1 MCVSGLVNPVRNIRG
16 CNDPAMVF
24 TCRMGREPAV
34 IELLEGVPGSGKS
47 YYAVSERLL
56 KWVRAGRRVYVFVDG
71 FYLDRLALFEG
82 VELTVLQQQI
92 TLWESGEEVKAG
104 LLDVE
109 PGSAVLIDE
118 VQTVF
123 RSKDKTD
130 PQLLRWLETHR
141 HRGIDLVLMCQQ
153 YGQVTLGVNRLVE
166 ATTKFR
172 RLDRFG
178 LKNRYQ
184 ASVRGNPEE
193 LEVIRMFSGKYE
205 PKLYAYYSSYALASV
220 RETARGG
227 SMLKSPTL
235 IIGALGLLVAVA
247 WFAFGGWLSGVKP
260 VPVAAISILPSPP
273 PLHSSPV
280 SQPAAGVPVVVPATV
295 HPIRIQGGMTTQQG
309 GKTVWLWVSDEG
321 RLMTEDEIAGES
333 GGTVSSRMVR
343 GVRVLTG
350 TGVIYGETHAD
361 ATNATHTVDRL
372 AAERTAAAP
381 PAFSAPSAGP
391 SVPGSAGGT
400 TAPDPPPSVPT
411 HPGILATPPGLL

>member
-1 MCVSGLVNPVRNIRG
+1 M
-16 CNDPAMVF
+16 
-24 TCRMGREPAV
+24 

-56 KWVRAGRRVYVFVDG
+56 KWVRAGRRVYVYVDG

-82 VELTVLQQQI
+82 VEMAVLETQI
-92 TLWESGEEVKAG
+92 TLWHSGEDVKAG
-104 LLDVE
+104 LLQVE

-130 PQLLRWLETHR
+130 PALLRWLETHR

-193 LEVIRMFSGKYE
+193 LDVIRMFSGKYE
-205 PKLYAYYSSYALASV
+205 PKLYAYYSSYSSATV

-227 SMLKSPTL
+227 SILKSPTL
-235 IIGALGLLVAVA
+235 LVGGLGLVVAVG
-247 WFAFGGWLSGVKP
+247 WFAFGGWLSGAKPIPAAAVSKLPAPPPLPVAHESQPVAP
-260 VPVAAISILPSPP
+260 VPVAVPSAVR
-273 PLHSSPV
+273 PV
-280 SQPAAGVPVVVPATV
+280 
-295 HPIRIQGGMTTQQG
+295 RIQGGMTTRQG
-309 GKTVWLWVSDEG
+309 GEVVWLWVSDEG

-333 GGTVSSRMVR
+333 GGTVSSRLVR
-343 GVRVLTG
+343 GVRVLAG
-350 TGVIYGETHAD
+350 TGVLYGGTRSEPALASGMVPSSFAESP
-361 ATNATHTVDRL
+361 ATDRAL
-372 AAERTAAAP
+372 SMAAVELPAAA
-381 PAFSAPSAGP
+381 
-391 SVPGSAGGT
+391 VPGGR
-400 TAPDPPPSVPT
+400 DL
-411 HPGILATPPGLL
+411 LATPPGLLASPPGLLATPPGL

>member
-1 MCVSGLVNPVRNIRG
+1 M
-16 CNDPAMVF
+16 
-24 TCRMGREPAV
+24 
-34 IELLEGVPGSGKS
+34 LEGVPGSGKS

-82 VELTVLQQQI
+82 VDLAVLQQQI
-92 TLWESGEEVKAG
+92 TLWHSGEEVKAG

-123 RSKDKTD
+123 RSRDKTD
-130 PQLLRWLETHR
+130 PALLRWLETHR

-205 PKLYAYYSSYALASV
+205 PKLYAYYSSYSSATV

-227 SMLKSPTL
+227 SILKSPTL
-235 IIGALGLLVAVA
+235 LVGGLGLVVAVG
-247 WFAFGGWLSGVKP
+247 WFAFGGWLSGAKP
-260 VPVAAISILPSPP
+260 APAAAVLKLPP
-273 PLHSSPV
+273 PPALPV
-280 SQPAAGVPVVVPATV
+280 SQPVAPLLVAVPSAVRPV
-295 HPIRIQGGMTTQQG
+295 RIQGGMTTIRSG
-309 GKTVWLWVSDEG
+309 EIVWLWVSDEG
-321 RLMTEDEIAGES
+321 HLMTEDEIAGES
-333 GGTVSSRMVR
+333 GGTVSSRIVR
-343 GVRVLTG
+343 GVRVLSG
-350 TGVIYGETHAD
+350 TGVIYGGTRSEQAYVSGMVPSLS
-361 ATNATHTVDRL
+361 AEMPASDR
-372 AAERTAAAP
+372 AVSMAPVEPPAAA
-381 PAFSAPSAGP
+381 
-391 SVPGSAGGT
+391 VPGRT
-400 TAPDPPPSVPT
+400 DL
-411 HPGILATPPGLL
+411 LATPPGLLASPPGLLATPPDLR

>member
-1 MCVSGLVNPVRNIRG
+1 
-16 CNDPAMVF
+16 
-24 TCRMGREPAV
+24 MGREQRV
-34 IELLEGVPGSGKS
+34 IEMLEGVPGSGKS

-56 KWVRAGRRVYVFVDG
+56 KWVRAARRVYVFVDG

-82 VELTVLQQQI
+82 VELAVLEQQI
-92 TLWESGEEVKAG
+92 TIWQSGDDVKTG
-104 LLDVE
+104 LLNVE
-109 PGSAVLIDE
+109 AGSAVLIDE

-205 PKLYAYYSSYALASV
+205 PKLYAYYSSYSSASV
-220 RETARGG
+220 REAARGG
-227 SMLKSPTL
+227 SML
-235 IIGALGLLVAVA
+235 IIGLLGLLVAVA

-260 VPVAAISILPSPP
+260 VPAAVSTLPAPP
-273 PLHSSPV
+273 PL
-280 SQPAAGVPVVVPATV
+280 PAAPASQAVASVPVAVPV
-295 HPIRIQGGMTTQQG
+295 IKPIRIQGGVLTNVHGSPQWLYVSESGRIMT
-309 GKTVWLWVSDEG
+309 DE
-321 RLMTEDEIAGES
+321 EIAMVS
-333 GGTVSSRMVR
+333 GGIVNARMDR
-343 GVRVLTG
+343 GVRILYGSGVMWGG
-350 TGVIYGETHAD
+350 TAPTSWEAVASGGSVIP
-361 ATNATHTVDRL
+361 VP
-372 AAERTAAAP
+372 AAIRGAEEQASVEEP
-381 PAFSAPSAGP
+381 PPVSAGHGP
-391 SVPGSAGGT
+391 K
-400 TAPDPPPSVPT
+400 DL
-411 HPGILATPPGLL
+411 LATPPGLLATPPDLR

>member
-1 MCVSGLVNPVRNIRG
+1 M
-16 CNDPAMVF
+16 
-24 TCRMGREPAV
+24 
-34 IELLEGVPGSGKS
+34 IEMLEGVPGSGKS

-82 VELTVLQQQI
+82 VELAVLEKQI
-92 TLWESGEEVKAG
+92 TLWLSGEDVKIG

-166 ATTKFR
+166 VTTKFR

-205 PKLYAYYSSYALASV
+205 PKLYAYYSSYSSATV

-227 SMLKSPTL
+227 SMWKSPTVL
-235 IIGALGLLVAVA
+235 IGGLGLLVAVA

-260 VPVAAISILPSPP
+260 VAPMAAVSPLPVPPPMPAVPVSHSAEPVAVA
-273 PLHSSPV
+273 
-280 SQPAAGVPVVVPATV
+280 VPVVRPV
-295 HPIRIQGGMTTQQG
+295 RIQGGLLTEVHGSPQWLYVSESGRIMT
-309 GKTVWLWVSDEG
+309 D
-321 RLMTEDEIAGES
+321 DEIAMVS
-333 GGTVSSRMVR
+333 GGIVNARMDR
-343 GVRVLTG
+343 GVRILYGSGVVWGGAASMPAASRAMPLSDGVLPAPAVAIRG
-350 TGVIYGETHAD
+350 AEERAPGE
-361 ATNATHTVDRL
+361 
-372 AAERTAAAP
+372 EAP
-381 PAFSAPSAGP
+381 PVSAGQ
-391 SVPGSAGGT
+391 GAQ
-400 TAPDPPPSVPT
+400 DL
-411 HPGILATPPGLL
+411 LATPPGLLSTPPGLLATPPNLR

>member
-1 MCVSGLVNPVRNIRG
+1 MRSLSG
-16 CNDPAMVF
+16 CSS
-24 TCRMGREPAV
+24 
-34 IELLEGVPGSGKS
+34 GSGPVG
-47 YYAVSERLL
+47 VSMSL
-56 KWVRAGRRVYVFVDG
+56 WMG

-82 VELTVLQQQI
+82 VELAVLEQQI
-92 TLWESGEEVKAG
+92 TLWQSGEEVKAG
-104 LLDVE
+104 LLNVE

-205 PKLYAYYSSYALASV
+205 PKLYAYYSSYASASV

-235 IIGALGLLVAVA
+235 LVGILGLLVAVA

-260 VPVAAISILPSPP
+260 VP
-273 PLHSSPV
+273 
-280 SQPAAGVPVVVPATV
+280 
-295 HPIRIQGGMTTQQG
+295 
-309 GKTVWLWVSDEG
+309 
-321 RLMTEDEIAGES
+321 
-333 GGTVSSRMVR
+333 
-343 GVRVLTG
+343 
-350 TGVIYGETHAD
+350 
-361 ATNATHTVDRL
+361 
-372 AAERTAAAP
+372 AAAVSKLSLRLRSLRLQHLSRWRVYP
-381 PAFSAPSAGP
+381 LSCLRPCIRSAFKAA
-391 SVPGSAGGT
+391 
-400 TAPDPPPSVPT
+400 
-411 HPGILATPPGLL
+411 

>member
-1 MCVSGLVNPVRNIRG
+1 M
-16 CNDPAMVF
+16 
-24 TCRMGREPAV
+24 

-82 VELTVLQQQI
+82 MEMSQLEQQI
-92 TLWESGEEVKAG
+92 TLWMTGEDVKAG
-104 LLDVE
+104 LLQVE

-205 PKLYAYYSSYALASV
+205 PKLYAYYSSYSSATV

-227 SMLKSPTL
+227 SMLKSPTVL
-235 IIGALGLLVAVA
+235 VGALGLVVAVA
-247 WFAFGGWLSGVKP
+247 WFAFGGWLSGAKP
-260 VPVAAISILPSPP
+260 PQAAAISTLPPPP
-273 PLHSSPV
+273 PLPV
-280 SQPAAGVPVVVPATV
+280 AKESQPVAPAQLVSVPVVQPV
-295 HPIRIQGGMTTQQG
+295 RIQGGLLTEVHGVPQWLYVSESGRIMT
-309 GKTVWLWVSDEG
+309 DE
-321 RLMTEDEIAGES
+321 EIAILS
-333 GGTVSSRMVR
+333 GGIVNARMDR
-343 GVRVLTG
+343 GVRILSG
-350 TGVIYGETHAD
+350 SGVVWGGEVSTPVASIPLGGGMLP
-361 ATNATHTVDRL
+361 A
-372 AAERTAAAP
+372 
-381 PAFSAPSAGP
+381 PAFAEMGAEERAPVEETPPVPAGH
-391 SVPGSAGGT
+391 GAK
-400 TAPDPPPSVPT
+400 DL
-411 HPGILATPPGLL
+411 LATPPGLLASPPGLLATPPGL

>member
-1 MCVSGLVNPVRNIRG
+1 M
-16 CNDPAMVF
+16 
-24 TCRMGREPAV
+24 
-34 IELLEGVPGSGKS
+34 IEMLEGVPGSGKS

-82 VELTVLQQQI
+82 VEMSVLQQQI
-92 TLWESGEEVKAG
+92 TIWDSGEDVKAG
-104 LLDVE
+104 LLQVE
-109 PGSAVLIDE
+109 PGSAVLLDE
-118 VQTVF
+118 VQTLF

-130 PQLLRWLETHR
+130 PALLRWLETHR

-184 ASVRGNPEE
+184 ASVRGNPDE
-193 LEVIRMFSGKYE
+193 LEVIRMFTGKYE
-205 PKLYAYYSSYALASV
+205 PKLYAYYSSYSSAAV

-235 IIGALGLLVAVA
+235 LVGGLGLVLAVG
-247 WFAFGGWLSGVKP
+247 WVAFGGWLSGAKPAPAVSVSKLPPPPPLLAVPPPAQP
-260 VPVAAISILPSPP
+260 VPVVSPIASPP
-273 PLHSSPV
+273 VRPV
-280 SQPAAGVPVVVPATV
+280 
-295 HPIRIQGGMTTQQG
+295 RIHGGMTTIRDG
-309 GKTVWLWVSDEG
+309 EVVWLWVSEDG
-321 RLMTEDEIAGES
+321 HLMTEDEIAGES

-350 TGVIYGETHAD
+350 TGVIYGGTSPDSTD
-361 ATNATHTVDRL
+361 ALRSL
-372 AAERTAAAP
+372 ERRAAEQVATLAP
-381 PAFSAPSAGP
+381 AVSAPSVGP
-391 SVPGSAGGT
+391 LAPAASGGPPT
-400 TAPDPPPSVPT
+400 PEPPPSVPQ

>member
-1 MCVSGLVNPVRNIRG
+1 
-16 CNDPAMVF
+16 
-24 TCRMGREPAV
+24 
-34 IELLEGVPGSGKS
+34 
-47 YYAVSERLL
+47 
-56 KWVRAGRRVYVFVDG
+56 
-71 FYLDRLALFEG
+71 
-82 VELTVLQQQI
+82 
-92 TLWESGEEVKAG
+92 
-104 LLDVE
+104 
-109 PGSAVLIDE
+109 
-118 VQTVF
+118 
-123 RSKDKTD
+123 
-130 PQLLRWLETHR
+130 LRWLETHR

-205 PKLYAYYSSYALASV
+205 PKLYAYYSSYASASV

-235 IIGALGLLVAVA
+235 LVGILGLLVAVA

-260 VPVAAISILPSPP
+260 VPVAAVSTIPPLP
-273 PLHSSPV
+273 PLHPAPV
-280 SQPAAGVPVVVPATV
+280 SQPVVGVPVVMPSTV

-309 GKTVWLWVSDEG
+309 GETVWLWVSDEG

-333 GGTVSSRMVR
+333 GGTVSSRIVR
-343 GVRVLTG
+343 GIRVLTG
-350 TGVIYGETHAD
+350 TGVIYGGRRAD
-361 ATNATHTVDRL
+361 ATNATQTLDRP
-372 AAERTAAAP
+372 AAERTAAPP
-381 PAFSAPSAGP
+381 PALSAPSVEP
-391 SVPGSAGGT
+391 SVPGPSHET
-400 TAPDPPPSVPT
+400 PAPDPLPHVPT

>member
-1 MCVSGLVNPVRNIRG
+1 M
-16 CNDPAMVF
+16 
-24 TCRMGREPAV
+24 
-34 IELLEGVPGSGKS
+34 IEMLEGVPGSGKS

-82 VELTVLQQQI
+82 VELAVLEQQI
-92 TLWESGEEVKAG
+92 TLWMTAEDVKTG
-104 LLDVE
+104 LLEVE

-153 YGQVTLGVNRLVE
+153 YGRVTLGVNRLVE

-205 PKLYAYYSSYALASV
+205 PKLYAYYSSYSSATV
-220 RETARGG
+220 RETTRGG

-235 IIGALGLLVAVA
+235 LVGILGLLV
-247 WFAFGGWLSGVKP
+247 GLY
-260 VPVAAISILPSPP
+260 
-273 PLHSSPV
+273 
-280 SQPAAGVPVVVPATV
+280 
-295 HPIRIQGGMTTQQG
+295 
-309 GKTVWLWVSDEG
+309 WVSPEC
-321 RLMTEDEIAGES
+321 E
-333 GGTVSSRMVR
+333 
-343 GVRVLTG
+343 
-350 TGVIYGETHAD
+350 
-361 ATNATHTVDRL
+361 
-372 AAERTAAAP
+372 
-381 PAFSAPSAGP
+381 
-391 SVPGSAGGT
+391 
-400 TAPDPPPSVPT
+400 
-411 HPGILATPPGLL
+411 

>member
-1 MCVSGLVNPVRNIRG
+1 M
-16 CNDPAMVF
+16 
-24 TCRMGREPAV
+24 
-34 IELLEGVPGSGKS
+34 IEMLEGVPGSGKS

-56 KWVRAGRRVYVFVDG
+56 KWVRAGRRVYVFIDG

-82 VELTVLQQQI
+82 VELAVMEKQI
-92 TLWESGEEVKAG
+92 TLWLSGEDVKAG
-104 LLDVE
+104 LLQVE

-130 PQLLRWLETHR
+130 PALLRWLETHR

-205 PKLYAYYSSYALASV
+205 PKLYAYYSSYSSATV

-235 IIGALGLLVAVA
+235 IVGGLGLAVAVG
-247 WFAFGGWLSGVKP
+247 WFAFGGWLSGAKPVPAAAVSKLSPPPPLPAFPVSQPVVP
-260 VPVAAISILPSPP
+260 VPVAVPSA
-273 PLHSSPV
+273 V
-280 SQPAAGVPVVVPATV
+280 R
-295 HPIRIQGGMTTQQG
+295 PIRIQGGMTNIRDGQV
-309 GKTVWLWVSDEG
+309 VWLWVSEEG
-321 RLMTEDEIAGES
+321 HLMTEEEIAGES
-333 GGTVSSRMVR
+333 GGTVSSRLVR
-343 GVRVLTG
+343 GVRVLSG
-350 TGVIYGETHAD
+350 TGVRYGGIRSEQAFASGMVPLSSAESPASD
-361 ATNATHTVDRL
+361 L
-372 AAERTAAAP
+372 AVSTAAVEPP
-381 PAFSAPSAGP
+381 PAA
-391 SVPGSAGGT
+391 VPGVT
-400 TAPDPPPSVPT
+400 DL
-411 HPGILATPPGLL
+411 LATPPGLLASPPGLLATPPGL

>member
-1 MCVSGLVNPVRNIRG
+1 
-16 CNDPAMVF
+16 
-24 TCRMGREPAV
+24 V

-82 VELTVLQQQI
+82 MEMSQLEQQI
-92 TLWESGEEVKAG
+92 TIWMTGEDVKAG
-104 LLDVE
+104 LLQVE

-205 PKLYAYYSSYALASV
+205 PKLYAYYSSYASATV

-227 SMLKSPTL
+227 SMLKSPTVL
-235 IIGALGLLVAVA
+235 VGGLGLVVAVA
-247 WFAFGGWLSGVKP
+247 WFAFGGWLSGAKP
-260 VPVAAISILPSPP
+260 PQAAVVSTLPPPP
-273 PLHSSPV
+273 PLPVATESQPVTPAPPV
-280 SQPAAGVPVVVPATV
+280 SVPVVQPV
-295 HPIRIQGGMTTQQG
+295 RIQGGLFTEVQGVPQWLYVSESGRIMT
-309 GKTVWLWVSDEG
+309 DE
-321 RLMTEDEIAGES
+321 EIAILS
-333 GGTVSSRMVR
+333 GGIVNARMDR
-343 GVRVLTG
+343 GTRILYG
-350 TGVIYGETHAD
+350 SGVIWGG
-361 ATNATHTVDRL
+361 ATVPSSEAVASVGSVMPVPSVTTL
-372 AAERTAAAP
+372 GTQERISVNEAP
-381 PAFSAPSAGP
+381 PVPAGNG
-391 SVPGSAGGT
+391 VK
-400 TAPDPPPSVPT
+400 DL
-411 HPGILATPPGLL
+411 LATPPGLLASPPGLLATPPGL

>member
-1 MCVSGLVNPVRNIRG
+1 M
-16 CNDPAMVF
+16 
-24 TCRMGREPAV
+24 
-34 IELLEGVPGSGKS
+34 IEMLEGVPGSGKS

-82 VELTVLQQQI
+82 VELTVLEQQI
-92 TLWESGEEVKAG
+92 TLWMTAEDVKTG

-205 PKLYAYYSSYALASV
+205 PKLYAYYSSYASASV

-235 IIGALGLLVAVA
+235 LVGILGLVVAVA

-260 VPVAAISILPSPP
+260 GPAMAVSMIPASPPLPSVPASQPVARVPVMA
-273 PLHSSPV
+273 
-280 SQPAAGVPVVVPATV
+280 V
-295 HPIRIQGGMTTQQG
+295 HPIRIQGGMTTTQG
-309 GKTVWLWVSDEG
+309 GGTVWLWVSDEG

-333 GGTVSSRMVR
+333 GGTVSSRLVR
-343 GVRVLTG
+343 GVRVLSG
-350 TGVIYGETHAD
+350 TGVRYGGTRWEQAVVSDLVPSSSVESPAHESA
-361 ATNATHTVDRL
+361 L
-372 AAERTAAAP
+372 STAAVEPP
-381 PAFSAPSAGP
+381 PAVAPGR
-391 SVPGSAGGT
+391 
-400 TAPDPPPSVPT
+400 PDL
-411 HPGILATPPGLL
+411 LASPPGLLASPPGLLATPSDLR